1 MGIFLF
7 CPEDLPQSMRLV
19 EDELLSKA
27 RERWGASYL
36 GGRWGQHFGY
46 QRWSWVFALLII
58 SFLWVPTKKMD
69 LCPCKYYCIMRLH
82 LCNRWMYELP
92 DAIKIWLEL
101 RSRSCFLFF
110 SSQFRKWKRHNI
122 LPIRKGVSQHKDFMK
137 SIQKLWEFLFF
148 PLSRFD
154 DVGWFVRALSWKSW
168 EIPGFDDSDVWMDGD
183 FCLKVVVWR
192 RCKERSRSWT
202 LKFQENRW
210 HMNFRL
216 DYINL
221 LVQ

>member
-148 PLSRFD
+148 PFPGLMMLGDLYEHS
-154 DVGWFVRALSWKSW
+154 VGRAEKFQDLMIQMYGWM
-168 EIPGFDDSDVWMDGD
+168 EIS
-183 FCLKVVVWR
+183 VWR
-192 RCKERSRSWT
+192 LWFGDAVKKGQGVG
-202 LKFQENRW
+202 L
-210 HMNFRL
+210 
-216 DYINL
+216 
-221 LVQ
+221 